1 VRRAAPL
8 ILLVLAACGSALG
21 GLVFYQKYE
30 CDTLYFGTAKPDH
43 SVITPAEFQKFLDDE
58 VTPRFDGFTHW
69 EAHGSWKGERE
80 ESHVLQ
86 IVHGPGH
93 EAAIEA
99 IIDAYKKRFG
109 QESVLQVRSDVWLRV
124 R

>member
-1 VRRAAPL
+1 MRRVAPAA
-8 ILLVLAACGSALG
+8 LLLFAVACGSVG
-21 GLVFYQKYE
+21 GFVFYQKYE

-43 SVITPAEFQKFLDDE
+43 TLVTPAEWQQFLADT

-69 EAHGSWKGERE
+69 EAHGSWKGENE

-86 IVHGPGH
+86 IVHGPGK

-99 IIDAYKKRFG
+99 IIDAYKKRFA
-109 QESVLQVRSDVWLRV
+109 QESVLQVRSDVWLRM